1 MDVRQR
7 NGVMISNTS
16 QQRSVTENMNSTTTG
31 RIPSSTRINSSGSS
45 KFTSTKSSRTSM
57 TSFCFGF
64 VMAIVIIALGVMT
77 DMVSVSYNNKSSDT
91 ATTPEAQ
98 PQQQLTRGLVDSGK
112 PSMDE
117 LRQKKELESIR
128 KQNKDLEEELKT
140 MKKLMA
146 DSKNVAAIGHKGDNA
161 ATTTIE
167 SLQKRIDRFIKMT
180 QRLKDMIQ
188 LISKHHL
195 IEKYGIGPHYVE
207 MLLSFD
213 PQSNIAD
220 PNRAPDDT
228 AILVIEMAP
237 ITEMP
242 ATVYWFLEQIN
253 ATIYNGASFHR
264 NAHHVVQGGVIQNF
278 ESKKGA
284 TQRIMELIRTTG
296 FDSIPFQE

>member
-1 MDVRQR
+1 
-7 NGVMISNTS
+7 
-16 QQRSVTENMNSTTTG
+16 
-31 RIPSSTRINSSGSS
+31 
-45 KFTSTKSSRTSM
+45 
-57 TSFCFGF
+57 
-64 VMAIVIIALGVMT
+64 MAIVIIALGVFT
-77 DMVSVSYNNKSSDT
+77 DMVSVTYNNKSSDI
-91 ATTPEAQ
+91 ATTPEVQ
-98 PQQQLTRGLVDSGK
+98 PQQQLTQLTRGLDDSGK

-117 LRQKKELESIR
+117 LRQKKELESMR
-128 KQNKDLEEELKT
+128 KHNKDLEEELKT

-146 DSKNVAAIGHKGDNA
+146 DSKNVATIGYKGDNA